1 MIVLRA
7 LSAILFYTSSILS
20 YIINYRVIN
29 LFKKAGNIMYSGWI
43 KNRLK
48 ESKGIVNIEYPIM
61 LHGGRY
67 ISVGKNFGVKGRL
80 RLEAIDTFLTQ
91 SFQPEVIFG
100 KNVFINYDCHIASI
114 NKIIIGNDVLIGS
127 RVLITD
133 HFHGEISSGA
143 LTLAPS
149 LRELTSKGP
158 VIVED
163 NVWIGEGAVIMPNV
177 TIGQNAIIGANSVVT
192 KDIPANSVVAG
203 IPARIIKTL

>member
-1 MIVLRA
+1 MILLR
-7 LSAILFYTSSILS
+7 LFSAILFYASSVLS
-20 YIINYRVIN
+20 YIVNYRIIN
-29 LFKKAGNIMYSGWI
+29 LFKKAGNIIYSGWV

-61 LHGGRY
+61 LQGGKY

-80 RLEAIDTFLTQ
+80 RLEAIDTFLVQ

-100 KNVFINYDCHIASI
+100 NNVFINYDCHIACI
-114 NKIIIGNDVLIGS
+114 NKIIIGNNVLIGS

-133 HFHGEISSGA
+133 HFHGEVDSRDLAI
-143 LTLAPS
+143 APS
-149 LRELTSKGP
+149 LRQLTSKGTI
-158 VIVED
+158 IVED
-163 NVWIGEGAVIMPNV
+163 NVWIGEGVVIMPNV

-192 KDIPANSVVAG
+192 KNVPENSVVAG